1 MPPHGFLPV
10 PLPYR
15 CSPDPVFSD
24 TLLEHFI
31 FLVESTEQ
39 CFILTAQSL
48 IGFAYHFC
56 RYIRFTVGYTL
67 VMLDDLSLDVVKHKI
82 GFPRF
87 HTLALCLVPF
97 GIPKLF
103 RDSPLAAELCYR
115 SVDCNPSHDGDNSVL
130 FLTAVHV
137 EQQLECASCHTR
149 FFFGCKTINQRVTAK
164 LRRTPQNETET
175 VKSALSSGI
184 LL

>member
-1 MPPHGFLPV
+1 MLHMV
-10 PLPYR
+10 S
-15 CSPDPVFSD
+15 CSYLCHIGRPDSVFSD

-39 CFILTAQSL
+39 CFILTSQSL
-48 IGFAYHFC
+48 IGIANHFC
-56 RYIRFTVGYTL
+56 RYITVGYML
-67 VMLDDLSLDVVKHKI
+67 VMLDDLSLDVVKRKI

-97 GIPKLF
+97 SIPKLF

-115 SVDCNPSHDGDNSVL
+115 SVDCNSPHDGDNSVL

-137 EQQLECASCHTR
+137 EQHLECASCHTR
-149 FFFGCKTINQRVTAK
+149 FFLVAK
-164 LRRTPQNETET
+164 L
-175 VKSALSSGI
+175 
-184 LL
+184 